1 MFLNFSRTAFLS
13 FFSLWVAT
21 LSLNPVR
28 ADASQPWQL
37 SFQDAATPVME
48 GIINLHHDLMFFLT
62 IIMFFVIWVLTRTL
76 WFFENEGAD
85 VYLPEEEVHA
95 TVLEIAWTV
104 TPSILLIFIAVP
116 SFALLYA
123 MDEVFDP
130 AMTLKCIGHQWY
142 WSYEY
147 SDSNSESQDTLNFD
161 SYLLPE
167 DELESG
173 QLRLLEVDNRVV
185 VPVKTH
191 IRVITTAVDVIHCW
205 ALPAAGIKMD
215 AVPGRLNQTAMFF
228 KREGVYYG
236 QCSEIC
242 GVNHGFM
249 PIVVEAVSLND
260 YVQWITD
267 KLEDA

>member
-1 MFLNFSRTAFLS
+1 MSFHSYRIPLLS
-13 FFSLWVAT
+13 SLFLWVA
-21 LSLNPVR
+21 SLPLNIGR
-28 ADASQPWQL
+28 ADASEPWQFG
-37 SFQDAATPVME
+37 FQDPATPVME

-62 IIMFFVIWVLTRTL
+62 IILFFVMWVMGRTL
-76 WFFENEGAD
+76 WFFENQGAD
-85 VYLPEEEVHA
+85 VYLPEEEIHA
-95 TVLEIAWTV
+95 TFLEIAWTV
-104 TPSILLIFIAVP
+104 TPSLVLIFIAVP

-123 MDEVFDP
+123 MDEIFDP

-147 SDSNSESQDTLNFD
+147 SDYNSDSRETLAFD
-161 SYLLPE
+161 SYMLPE

-191 IRVITTAVDVIHCW
+191 IRVITTAVDVLHCW

-215 AVPGRLNQTAMFF
+215 AVPGRLNQTSMFF

-249 PIVVEAVSLND
+249 PIVVEAVNLQD
-260 YVQWITD
+260 YVQWVTD